1 MYYMGIE
8 KGWTIPFSGSMETRW
23 IRQDA
28 TLMVNHSII
37 KEAMKCESCHTSQ
50 GRGVMS
56 FEDLGYSEERT
67 KDLRNL
73 EELKL
78 INNK

>member
-1 MYYMGIE
+1 MGIE
-8 KGWTIPFSGSMETRW
+8 KGWTIPFSGSMEPLW
-23 IRQDA
+23 MRQDA
-28 TLMVNHSII
+28 TLMVNHSIT
-37 KEAMKCESCHTSQ
+37 KEAMKCESCHTSPDK
-50 GRGVMS
+50 GVMS

-78 INNK
+78 INKK